1 MATPKTITQLTERSG
16 AIQAT
21 DEIAIQV
28 SGETTVKKKAASAI
42 TTLVIGTAAIGG
54 NAAGDILTTNG
65 TQTQTNK
72 TMTSPRINTP
82 TLNGTTAITVTGDN
96 VNSLTNMTANVKDAI
111 DAVVSD
117 VADTVAM
124 FADYAPLV
132 NATMENLTVDT
143 LCSLPEGTNIGDV
156 VPTEIAFLEGAT
168 SNLQTQLNAKA
179 NLASPTFTGSSGS
192 PVVLPTHTNIGDVG
206 FAEIARLDGAA
217 ENIQAAITA
226 IRAALPTEY
235 SYTKT
240 VSYQATVG
248 SGATTLTLSQAA
260 ILGILGLATTDYV
273 VDHASIVPALY
284 EVNTGTGVMTY
295 QDLGLSGGRNL
306 SMSTQIINSQT
317 QLDTMTFSGLLE
329 KTYQISFTCKVIIK
343 ATP

>member
-1 MATPKTITQLTERSG
+1 
-16 AIQAT
+16 
-21 DEIAIQV
+21 
-28 SGETTVKKKAASAI
+28 
-42 TTLVIGTAAIGG
+42 LVCSCLSPYGV
-54 NAAGDILTTNG
+54 AAGDIATIDASQTFTNKSLTTPSVNG
-65 TQTQTNK
+65 AAISTATGAEINYCDGV
-72 TMTSPRINTP
+72 TSPI
-82 TLNGTTAITVTGDN
+82 
-96 VNSLTNMTANVKDAI
+96 
-111 DAVVSD
+111 
-117 VADTVAM
+117 
-124 FADYAPLV
+124 
-132 NATMENLTVDT
+132 
-143 LCSLPEGTNIGDV
+143 
-156 VPTEIAFLEGAT
+156 
-168 SNLQTQLNAKA
+168 QTQLNTKAPAASPTFTGTVSGITKAMVGLTSVTDTSDADKPVSTAQQAALDLKA
-179 NLASPTFTGSSGS
+179 NLASPTFTGSLGS

-206 FAEIARLDGAA
+206 FAEIARLDGAT

-226 IRAALPTEY
+226 IRADLPTVY